1 MGLNDHMEFH
11 TVCLCARPVSKMG
24 SGSSLHGPTYRHMF
38 IWSYWV
44 SSHHIGCIL
53 SKIFVN
59 LLSIQQTLVKY
70 GEQAKIQNLWKTHL
84 RLFNITRPWLMGKG
98 SKTSQS
104 HGLGW
109 VGQSGVFLF
118 FNTTFFFF
126 LGGGNIVMLNKT
138 SRSVQKSTSTQIEK
152 KLGGCALGI

>member
-1 MGLNDHMEFH
+1 MEFH

-44 SSHHIGCIL
+44 SSHHVGCIL

-98 SKTSQS
+98 SKTGQS

-126 LGGGNIVMLNKT
+126 FWGGAILWCWTRQVGLFK
-138 SRSVQKSTSTQIEK
+138 RAQAPKLK
-152 KLGGCALGI
+152 KNWEDVRWEFKAPFF